1 MLAEWFETNSK
12 SEEARHLTY
21 CDFPK
26 DWSWDAS
33 QRSWR
38 KRAPCPKIGRMYYV
52 HPTAGELYY
61 LRMLLVIVKGA
72 KNYADIRTFENKVY
86 DTFQEAC
93 EARGL
98 LEGDH
103 EWILLFDEAI
113 ISASAYQLR
122 QLFVTVVLFCLVSN
136 VRSLFDKYWLY
147 FTDDIHR
154 RLKNALGN
162 PNYIVPHEQLMNLLI
177 QNLTQ
182 VFANSGGNINDY
194 NLPKPTVHSVTISD
208 NRLINDEL
216 DPEPLMLSMHASS
229 LISQLNTDQRTIFDT
244 ITKRVLSGDPGFFFV
259 CGHGGTGKTFLW
271 NAIIASLRSEKK
283 IVLAVASSGVASLLL
298 PKGRTAHSRFKIPFD
313 ITDAS
318 TCSVKRGTMLAKLL
332 QVAALIIWYGA
343 PMTHRRCF
351 EALDTTMRDILSEHN
366 PANAIL
372 PFGGKPIVLGGDF
385 RQILP
390 VVRKGS

>member
-1 MLAEWFETNSK
+1 M
-12 SEEARHLTY
+12 
-21 CDFPK
+21 C
-26 DWSWDAS
+26 
-33 QRSWR
+33 
-38 KRAPCPKIGRMYYV
+38 YV

-61 LRMLLVIVKGA
+61 LHMLLMIVKGA

-122 QLFVTVVLFCLVSN
+122 QLFVTVVLFYSVGN

-194 NLPKPTVHSVTISD
+194 NLPKPTVQSVTISD

-271 NAIIASLRSEKK
+271 NAIIASLRSEKN
-283 IVLAVASSGVASLLL
+283 STRSGVIWSSLSTFT
-298 PKGRTAHSRFKIPFD
+298 KRTYCTFKI
-313 ITDAS
+313 
-318 TCSVKRGTMLAKLL
+318 
-332 QVAALIIWYGA
+332 
-343 PMTHRRCF
+343 
-351 EALDTTMRDILSEHN
+351 
-366 PANAIL
+366 
-372 PFGGKPIVLGGDF
+372 
-385 RQILP
+385 
-390 VVRKGS
+390 